1 MRDPVRE
8 VLRLLVGVLAL
19 AALTWLCFW
28 LNLGLVSAAFTYL
41 ILIVL
46 LSLSGGLISLI
57 VLCFAAVA
65 SLNYFFAPPIF
76 SFRVDYPEDI
86 IASAAFLITSLVIT
100 GLVGRMRAG
109 RDQLVQILDG
119 LPALVW
125 NMSSDGTADFF
136 NARFLNYTG
145 LSAQQS
151 RGPGWLNAVHP
162 EDRAREEWSTA
173 FATGKPFEREI
184 RIRSAGGEYRW
195 FIVRVVPIFGERNKI
210 LRWCASAG
218 DIQERR
224 RALEALRD
232 SEEQWRAVFEHNP
245 TMYFMLDAA
254 GTVLSVNPYGAGQ
267 LGYEA
272 TELIGCSVRDVFH
285 ASDWPRVQRKAA
297 ICLERLGE
305 PTSWEARK
313 RRKDGTILWV
323 RETAKAMSIKQQR
336 MLLVVCEDITDRK
349 RAEYLAQHVFDT
361 LPDVV
366 SVIDKDYRYRQSNRA
381 HQRVWGLSA
390 DTLIGMHVADA
401 MGREAFEQ
409 LAKPNLD
416 RCFAGEEFHF
426 SQWFDGPA
434 GRRYWV
440 VTYSPLQL
448 ETDAVDS
455 ALVLARDLTDHML
468 ASEAVRD
475 AQAELAHANRVATVG
490 QLTASVAHEVNQP
503 VGALVTNAHAALR
516 LLSATPPDLELSS
529 RALEDIIKDGRR
541 VSEVINRIRALVK
554 KTPAQI
560 DKLDINE
567 VITETIALTRGEV
580 IKNGISLEAD
590 LASDLPFVR
599 GDRVQLQQVIMNLVM
614 NAVEAM
620 SNVDDDGRELQI
632 SSARDRGDGISLT
645 VRDSGP
651 TLRPEALDRFFE
663 AFYST
668 KASGMGIGLSIC
680 RSIVEAHGGRIW
692 ATANASRGATL
703 HIVLPALRDSAPR
716 DVS

>member
-1 MRDPVRE
+1 
-8 VLRLLVGVLAL
+8 LVGVVAL
-19 AALTWLCFW
+19 AALTALCVWLK
-28 LNLGLVSAAFTYL
+28 LGLVFAGFAYL

-46 LSLSGGLISLI
+46 LALSGGLISLI

-76 SFRVDYPEDI
+76 TFRIDYPEDI
-86 IASAAFLITSLVIT
+86 IALVAFLVTSLVIT
-100 GLVGRMRAG
+100 GLIAKMRAA
-109 RDQLVQILDG
+109 RDELAQVLEG
-119 LPALVW
+119 LPVLIW
-125 NMSSDGTADFF
+125 NMSPELAADFF
-136 NARFLNYTG
+136 NDRFRDYTG
-145 LSAQQS
+145 FSAQQS
-151 RGPGWLNAVHP
+151 RDLGWLNAVHP
-162 EDRAREEWSTA
+162 QDHLLEEWSATL
-173 FATGKPFEREI
+173 ATGKPFEKEI
-184 RIRSAGGEYRW
+184 RIRSAVGEYRW
-195 FIVRVVPIFGERNKI
+195 FFVRVVPILSERRKI

-245 TMYFMLDAA
+245 TMYFLLDAA

-272 TELIGCSVRDVFH
+272 TELAGRPVREVFH
-285 ASDWPRVQRKAA
+285 ESDWPTVQSKAA
-297 ICLERLGE
+297 ICMERLGE
-305 PTSWEARK
+305 PKSWEARK

-323 RETAKAMSIKQQR
+323 RETAKGVLIKQQPV
-336 MLLVVCEDITDRK
+336 LLVVCEDITDRK
-349 RAEYLAQHVFDT
+349 RAEYLAQHVFDA

-366 SVIDKDYRYRQSNRA
+366 SVIGKDYRYRRSNQA
-381 HQRVWGLSA
+381 HQRLWGISA
-390 DTLIGMHVADA
+390 DKLIGMHVAAA
-401 MGREAFEQ
+401 MGSDAFEE

-416 RCFAGEEFHF
+416 RCFAGEEFNF

-554 KTPAQI
+554 KTSAQI

-567 VITETIALTRGEV
+567 VITEIIALTRGE
-580 IKNGISLEAD
+580 IMKSRISLETD
-590 LASDLPFVR
+590 LADDLPLVR
-599 GDRVQLQQVIMNLVM
+599 GDRIQLQQVIMNLVM
-614 NAVEAM
+614 NAIEAM
-620 SNVDDDGRELQI
+620 SNVDEEMRQLQI
-632 SSARDRGDGISLT
+632 GSRRDQDGAISLM

-651 TLRPEALDRFFE
+651 NLPPEALDRFFE

-680 RSIVEAHGGRIW
+680 RSIIEAHGGRIW
-692 ATANASRGATL
+692 ATANAARGATL
-703 HIVLPALRDSAPR
+703 QIVLPALRLDAP
-716 DVS
+716 

>member
-1 MRDPVRE
+1 MRDPVQE
-8 VLRLLVGVLAL
+8 LLRLLVGVVAL
-19 AALTWLCFW
+19 AALTGLCFW
-28 LNLGLVSAAFTYL
+28 LNLHLVTAGFAYL
-41 ILIVL
+41 VLIIL

-57 VLCFAAVA
+57 ALCFAAVA
-65 SLNYFFAPPIF
+65 CLNYFFTPPIF
-76 SFRVDYPEDI
+76 TLRIDYSQDI
-86 IASAAFLITSLVIT
+86 IALAAFLITSLIIT
-100 GLVGRMRAG
+100 GLVARMRAG
-109 RDQLVQILDG
+109 RDELVQTLDG
-119 LPALVW
+119 LPALIW
-125 NMSSDGTADFF
+125 NISPEFAADFF
-136 NARFLNYTG
+136 NDRFRNYTG
-145 LSAQQS
+145 FSAQQL
-151 RGPGWLNAVHP
+151 RDQGWLNAVHP
-162 EDRAREEWSTA
+162 QDHLHEEWSTA

-195 FIVRVVPIFGERNKI
+195 FIVRLVPIFGERNKI
-210 LRWCASAG
+210 LRWCASAD

-245 TMYFMLDAA
+245 TMFFLLDAE

-285 ASDWPRVQRKAA
+285 VSDWPAVQRKAA

-323 RETAKAMSIKQQR
+323 RETAKGILIKQQPV
-336 MLLVVCEDITDRK
+336 LLVVCEDVTDRK

-366 SVIDKDYRYRQSNRA
+366 SVIDKDYLYRRSNRA
-381 HQRVWGLSA
+381 HQRVWGLTA
-390 DTLIGMHVADA
+390 DKLIGMHVADA

-416 RCFAGEEFHF
+416 RCFAGEEFNF
-426 SQWFDGPA
+426 SQWFDGPT

-468 ASEAVRD
+468 ASEAVRE
-475 AQAELAHANRVATVG
+475 AQAALAHANRVATVG

-516 LLSATPPDLELSS
+516 LLGATPPDLELSS

-567 VITETIALTRGEV
+567 VITETMTLTRGEI
-580 IKNGISLEAD
+580 IKNRISLEAD
-590 LASDLPFVR
+590 LASNLPFVR
-599 GDRVQLQQVIMNLVM
+599 GDRIQLQQVIMNLVM

-620 SNVDDDGRELQI
+620 SHVDDEERELQI
-632 SSARDRGDGISLT
+632 SSAKDREDGISLT

-651 TLRPEALDRFFE
+651 MLRREALDRFFE

-680 RSIVEAHGGRIW
+680 RSIIDAHGGRIW

-703 HIVLPALRDSAPR
+703 HIVLPALRDSSP
-716 DVS
+716 

>member
-1 MRDPVRE
+1 M
-8 VLRLLVGVLAL
+8 LVGVLAL
-19 AALTWLCFW
+19 AALTWLFFW
-28 LNLGLVSAAFTYL
+28 LNLRLVSAAFTYL

-86 IASAAFLITSLVIT
+86 IALAGFLITSLVIT

-109 RDQLVQILDG
+109 RDQLVQVLDG

-125 NMSSDGTADFF
+125 NMSSHGTADFF
-136 NARFLNYTG
+136 NDRFLNYTG

-162 EDRAREEWSTA
+162 EDRACEEWSTV
-173 FATGKPFEREI
+173 FATGKPFEREM

-195 FIVRVVPIFGERNKI
+195 FFVRLVPIFGEQNKI

-218 DIQERR
+218 DVQERR

-254 GTVLSVNPYGAGQ
+254 GSVLSVNPYGACQ
-267 LGYEA
+267 LGYDVSDLTGRPVQE
-272 TELIGCSVRDVFH
+272 VFH
-285 ASDWPRVQRKAA
+285 ETDWPIVQRKAA
-297 ICLERLGE
+297 MCMEQLGE

-323 RETAKAMSIKQQR
+323 RETAKAMLIKQQPV
-336 MLLVVCEDITDRK
+336 LLVVCEDITDRK

-381 HQRVWGLSA
+381 HQRVWGLTA
-390 DTLIGMHVADA
+390 DTLIGRYVADA
-401 MGREAFEQ
+401 MGREAFDQ

-416 RCFAGEEFHF
+416 RCFAGEEFHI

-475 AQAELAHANRVATVG
+475 AQAQLAHANRVATVG

-516 LLSATPPDLELSS
+516 LLRATPPDLELSCQ
-529 RALEDIIKDGRR
+529 ALEDIIKDGRR
-541 VSEVINRIRALVK
+541 VSDVISRIRALVK

-567 VITETIALTRGEV
+567 VIIETIALTRGEI

-599 GDRVQLQQVIMNLVM
+599 GDRIQLQQVIMNLVM

-632 SSARDRGDGISLT
+632 SSARDREDGISLT

-692 ATANASRGATL
+692 ATANATRGVTL
-703 HIVLPALRDSAPR
+703 HIVLPASRDSSP
-716 DVS
+716 

>member
-1 MRDPVRE
+1 MRDPLRE
-8 VLRLLVGVLAL
+8 LLRLMVGVLAL
-19 AALTWLCFW
+19 GALTALCFW
-28 LNLGLVSAAFTYL
+28 LNLGLVSAGFAYL

-65 SLNYFFAPPIF
+65 TLNYFFAPPVF
-76 SFRVDYPEDI
+76 SFRIDYPEDI

-100 GLVGRMRAG
+100 GLVAKMRSA
-109 RDQLVQILDG
+109 RDELVQILDG
-119 LPALVW
+119 LPALIW
-125 NMSSDGTADFF
+125 NMSPDGAADFF
-136 NARFLNYTG
+136 NDRFRDYTG
-145 LSAQQS
+145 FSGQQL
-151 RGPGWLNAVHP
+151 RHLGWLNAVHP
-162 EDRAREEWSTA
+162 HDHLLEEWSAA
-173 FATGKPFEREI
+173 FATGKPFEKEL
-184 RIRSAGGEYRW
+184 RIRSAGGDYRW
-195 FIVRVVPIFGERNKI
+195 FFVRVVPILSERGRI

-218 DIQERR
+218 DIQDRR

-232 SEEQWRAVFEHNP
+232 SEERWRAVFEHNP

-254 GTVLSVNPYGAGQ
+254 GTVLSVNPYGANQ
-267 LGYEA
+267 LGYD
-272 TELIGCSVRDVFH
+272 VRDLTGRSVQEVFH
-285 ASDWPRVQRKAA
+285 ETDWPIVQRKAA
-297 ICLERLGE
+297 MCMDRPGE
-305 PTSWEARK
+305 PTNWEARK

-323 RETAKAMSIKQQR
+323 RETAKAMLIKQQPV
-336 MLLVVCEDITDRK
+336 LLIVCEDITDRK

-361 LPDVV
+361 LPDIV
-366 SVIDKDYRYRQSNRA
+366 SVIGKDYRYRQSNRA
-381 HQRVWGLSA
+381 HQRVWGLTA
-390 DTLIGMHVADA
+390 EKLIGMHVADA

-416 RCFAGEEFHF
+416 RCFAGEEFNF

-448 ETDAVDS
+448 ETGPVDC

-516 LLSATPPDLELSS
+516 LLRATPPDLELSCQ
-529 RALEDIIKDGRR
+529 ALEDIIKDGRR
-541 VSEVINRIRALVK
+541 VSEVIDRIRALVK
-554 KTPAQI
+554 KTPPQT
-560 DKLDINE
+560 DLLNINE
-567 VITETIALTRGEV
+567 VITETIALTRGEI

-599 GDRVQLQQVIMNLVM
+599 GDRIQLQQVVMNLVM

-620 SNVDDDGRELQI
+620 SNVDDGRELQI
-632 SSARDRGDGISLT
+632 SSARDRENGISLT

-692 ATANASRGATL
+692 ATANATRGATL
-703 HIVLPALRDSAPR
+703 HIVLPASQDSSP
-716 DVS
+716 

>member
-1 MRDPVRE
+1 MMRDAVQE
-8 VLRLLVGVLAL
+8 VLRLLVGVVAL
-19 AALTWLCFW
+19 AALTELCFW
-28 LNLGLVSAAFTYL
+28 LNVHLVSAGFAYL
-41 ILIVL
+41 ILITL
-46 LSLSGGLISLI
+46 LSLSAGPISL
-57 VLCFAAVA
+57 VALCLAAVA
-65 SLNYFFAPPIF
+65 CLNFFFTPPLF
-76 SFRVDYPEDI
+76 AFRIDYPQDM
-86 IASAAFLITSLVIT
+86 IALAAFLITSLLIT
-100 GLVGRMRAG
+100 GLIAKIRSA
-109 RDQLVQILDG
+109 RDELVQILDG
-119 LPALVW
+119 LPALIW
-125 NMSSDGTADFF
+125 NMSPEVAADFS
-136 NARFLNYTG
+136 NNRFRDYTG
-145 LSAQQS
+145 LSSQQL
-151 RGPGWLNAVHP
+151 RDLGWLNAIHP
-162 EDRAREEWSTA
+162 QDHLVEEWSAA
-173 FATGKPFEREI
+173 FATGKPFEKEI

-195 FIVRVVPIFGERNKI
+195 FLVRVVPILSERRKI

-224 RALEALRD
+224 HALEALRD

-272 TELIGCSVRDVFH
+272 TELAGRSVREVFH
-285 ASDWPRVQRKAA
+285 ESDWPAVQRKAA
-297 ICLERLGE
+297 SCLEHLGE

-323 RETAKAMSIKQQR
+323 RETAKGMLLKQQPV
-336 MLLVVCEDITDRK
+336 LLVACEDITDRK

-366 SVIDKDYRYRQSNRA
+366 SVIDRNYRYRRSNRA
-381 HQRVWGLSA
+381 HQRVWGIPA
-390 DTLIGMHVADA
+390 DQLIGMHVAEA
-401 MGREAFEQ
+401 MGTDAFEQ

-416 RCFAGEEFHF
+416 RCLAGEEFNY

-448 ETDAVDS
+448 ETDAVDG

-475 AQAELAHANRVATVG
+475 AQADLAHANRVATVG

-516 LLSATPPDLELSS
+516 LLSATPPDLDLSS

-541 VSEVINRIRALVK
+541 VGDVIDRIRALVK

-560 DKLDINE
+560 EKVDINE
-567 VITETIALTRGEV
+567 VITETLALTRGE
-580 IKNGISLEAD
+580 IMRSRTSLEIALAD
-590 LASDLPFVR
+590 DVPLVR
-599 GDRVQLQQVIMNLVM
+599 GDRIQLQQVVMNLVM
-614 NAVEAM
+614 NAIEAM
-620 SNVDDDGRELQI
+620 GDVDEETRQLVIRSSRNRDG
-632 SSARDRGDGISLT
+632 GVSLM

-651 TLRPEALDRFFE
+651 TLGSETLDRFFE

-680 RSIVEAHGGRIW
+680 RSIIEVHGGRIW
-692 ATANASRGATL
+692 ATANAARGATL
-703 HIVLPALRDSAPR
+703 QIVLPAPGLDAP
-716 DVS
+716 